1 MKRPVINS
9 DDLAEAIEELE
20 LKAAAQKKEVHEAW
34 MEVSENLS
42 TGNLLKTGAR
52 FLFSSKNKEEL
63 VNILIGL
70 GTGFLSRKLLIGK
83 SRSFLGK
90 TLGKAVQ
97 YGMAGVVSQNA
108 DKIKETAGH
117 WIDWIFKRTKSG
129 SNHVPADD
137 KKISHPNLPS

>member
-1 MKRPVINS
+1 MKRPVKNS
-9 DDLAEAIEELE
+9 DNLAEVIAELE
-20 LKAAAQKKEVHEAW
+20 LKASAQKREVHEAW
-34 MEVSENLS
+34 LEVSENLS

-108 DKIKETAGH
+108 EKIKEKAGE

-129 SNHVPADD
+129 SNHSPAGD
-137 KKISHPNLPS
+137 KKTEHPKLPS